1 MIPEPHPVHEAVPAR
16 FAGNNG
22 DMDIDEMYGVVGSCL
37 EAELERE
44 GLPAIT
50 PTYWMIILDRAGIAC
65 SVVDASEDHDGP
77 THALQVLFD
86 GDRDVVG
93 AALVSFVRPHGV
105 AQLLA
110 SVAVRNHET
119 SDLRRATLVQVETGA
134 VAIGEWEYTI

>member
-1 MIPEPHPVHEAVPAR
+1 
-16 FAGNNG
+16 
-22 DMDIDEMYGVVGSCL
+22 MDIDEMYGVVRSCL

-50 PTYWMIILDRAGIAC
+50 PTYWMIIRDRAGIAC
-65 SVVDASEDHDGP
+65 SVVDVSEDPDGP
-77 THALQVLFD
+77 TYAFQGIF
-86 GDRDVVG
+86 DRDPDVLG
-93 AALVSFVRPHGV
+93 AALVSFVRPHGA

-110 SVAVRNHET
+110 SVAVRNHEN